1 MKTNV
6 IASTLC
12 KIAAVYLFITAAHGV
27 SLISVK
33 AYMITGDLADLAL
46 GLLIMVVPPVV
57 AGVFLW
63 KFSDRIGQV
72 SDQPEPAK
80 LSANLTTDDLLA
92 VGVFLVGLY
101 AVLFGLVDAI
111 GVEGADWVAR
121 SIPDSEA
128 DYQSHAL
135 FRNWARRAGYLLQIF
150 LGVGLI
156 YSRFSLVALSHK
168 FRRTE
173 SDAS

>member
-12 KIAAVYLFITAAHGV
+12 KIAAVYLFMTSAQGV
-27 SLISVK
+27 SLISLK
-33 AYMITGDLADLAL
+33 AFMITGDAGDFAL
-46 GLLIMVVPPVV
+46 GLLITVVPSAV
-57 AGVFLW
+57 AGIFLW

-72 SDQPEPAK
+72 SDQPETAE

-92 VGVFLVGLY
+92 VGIFLVGLY
-101 AVLFGLVDAI
+101 AVLFGLVDII
-111 GVEGADWVAR
+111 GVEGADWLAR
-121 SIPDSEA
+121 SMPDRET

-135 FRNWARRAGYLLQIF
+135 IRNWTRRAGYLLQIF

-156 YSRFSLVALSHK
+156 YGRLSLVALSHK
-168 FRRTE
+168 FRRIE
-173 SDAS
+173 SDGS